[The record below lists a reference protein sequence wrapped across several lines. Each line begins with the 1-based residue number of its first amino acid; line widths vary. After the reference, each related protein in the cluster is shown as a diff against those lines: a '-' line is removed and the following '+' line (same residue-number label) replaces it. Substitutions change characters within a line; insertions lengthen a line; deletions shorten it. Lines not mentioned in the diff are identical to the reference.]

1 MFLFIIYSNNTSPSL
16 QEFQREQELVV
27 PDTMVNNIYTYIY
40 MSTYIYDT
48 FHT

>member
-1 MFLFIIYSNNTSPSL
+1 MHSNNTSPSL

-27 PDTMVNNIYTYIY
+27 PDTMVNNIYIHIYICR
-40 MSTYIYDT
+40 YIYDT